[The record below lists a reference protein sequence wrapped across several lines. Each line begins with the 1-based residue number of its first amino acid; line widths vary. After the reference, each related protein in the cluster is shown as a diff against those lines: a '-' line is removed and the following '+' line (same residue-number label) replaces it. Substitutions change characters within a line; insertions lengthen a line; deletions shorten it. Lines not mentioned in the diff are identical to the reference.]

1 MTSDTKRLRSSFPSP
16 PSATAGVLIINVRIS
31 TKDQKLDL
39 QRNALEPRAPFGS
52 VISISRDGKRDT
64 A

>member
-1 MTSDTKRLRSSFPSP
+1 MTSGTKRLRPSSPSR
-16 PSATAGVLIINVRIS
+16 PSATAGVLIVNVRVS

-39 QRNALEPRAPFGS
+39 QRDALEPRAPFGS